1 MRKDLKMAVVRT
13 ALLYD
18 GYNLKLHS
26 ELLHCG
32 CAAGR
37 PRRSARSCFLSCKW
51 QGLQKRSK
59 RGSKMVQSSCE
70 LAKVELLKFSLT
82 SNTQIAQ
89 GMSDIGMAW
98 VYKDKFK

>member
-1 MRKDLKMAVVRT
+1 
-13 ALLYD
+13 
-18 GYNLKLHS
+18 
-26 ELLHCG
+26 
-32 CAAGR
+32 
-37 PRRSARSCFLSCKW
+37 
-51 QGLQKRSK
+51 
-59 RGSKMVQSSCE
+59 MVQSSCE